1 GTQFAPGQPVVTPS
15 IIRTELLALFGE
27 WEEAG
32 LVENFTQFADELI
45 VERNANDRDR
55 IDVLAG
61 PNLINQ
67 FRIFAEQIRFIL

>member
-1 GTQFAPGQPVVTPS
+1 M
-15 IIRTELLALFGE
+15 
-27 WEEAG
+27 
-32 LVENFTQFADELI
+32 ENFTQFADELI